1 MKSFK
6 FLFAVLTISLL
17 FSCAKS
23 EGVGG
28 RATIKGKIIVDN
40 INILGDIVETYDA
53 QDIEVYII
61 YGQENNTFN
70 DDVNTSHD
78 GTFEFNHLNT
88 GNYEVFLYSD
98 CINCAKGQDSLINRN
113 ISISDTKEIIEI
125 DTIRIANFI

>member
-78 GTFEFNHLNT
+78 GTFEFGKT
-88 GNYEVFLYSD
+88 TP
-98 CINCAKGQDSLINRN
+98 LILLGL
-113 ISISDTKEIIEI
+113 
-125 DTIRIANFI
+125 